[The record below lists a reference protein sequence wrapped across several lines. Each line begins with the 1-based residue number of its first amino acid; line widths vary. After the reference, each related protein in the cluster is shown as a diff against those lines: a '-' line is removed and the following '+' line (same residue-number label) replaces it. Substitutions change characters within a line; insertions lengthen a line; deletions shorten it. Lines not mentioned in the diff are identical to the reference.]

1 MEKIIMDIY
10 QRKVSQEVHDQ
21 VAAKIKAAG
30 GFKAYLA
37 KAKQEGRHFQPPEYS
52 LEHLI
57 SKK

>member
-1 MEKIIMDIY
+1 MDIY
-10 QRKVSQEVHDQ
+10 QRKVPQEVHDQ